1 MIKKPNKKTNRPLFS
16 SGPCAKHPNWSIT
29 NLDISALGRSHR
41 AKKPKELIE
50 LSINLTSEILEVPA
64 DYKVAIV
71 PASDTGAFELAMWNV
86 LGHVGIDVLA
96 WESFGKGWVTDII
109 SQLKLTDINKLEA
122 DYGSLPDLLSVNMDR
137 DIVFTLN
144 GTTSGVKVPN
154 LDWISDHR
162 KGLTLCDAT
171 SGLFAQ
177 RVDWKKLD
185 ITTFS
190 WQKVL
195 GGEAQHG
202 IIILSPRAIERLNS
216 YSPPW
221 PLPKIFRIKK
231 AGQVDESIFTGSTIN
246 TPSLLCV
253 SDYVDA
259 LKWARDIGGLNKLI
273 SIAENNLEIIKEWV
287 NENEWVSFLAK
298 DKDTL
303 SNTSVCL
310 QLSLSDQITHDIDI
324 SHLSKLI
331 QKKLEEEGVGYDLG
345 SYRDAPPGLRIW
357 TGATIDPD
365 DIKILLSWI
374 EWAYFSVLEDQ

>member
-1 MIKKPNKKTNRPLFS
+1 MIQKPNKKTNRPLFS

-29 NLDISALGRSHR
+29 NLDISVLGRSHR
-41 AKKPKELIE
+41 AKKPKELID
-50 LSINLTSEILEVPA
+50 LSINLTSEILEIPS
-64 DYKVAIV
+64 DYKIAIV

-86 LGHVGIDVLA
+86 LGPIGIDVLA

-109 SQLKLTDINKLEA
+109 NQLKLSDINKIEA
-122 DYGSLPDLLSVNMDR
+122 DYGLLPDLSSVNSDR

-154 LDWISDHR
+154 LEWISDQR

-216 YSPPW
+216 YNPPW

-231 AGQVDESIFTGSTIN
+231 GGLVDDAIFAGSTIN

-253 SDYVDA
+253 ADYVDA
-259 LKWARDIGGLNKLI
+259 LKWAKEVGGLTKLI
-273 SIAENNLEIIKEWV
+273 GIADNNLKIIRDWV
-287 NENEWVSFLAK
+287 DKNEWVSFLAK
-298 DKDTL
+298 DRNTV

-310 QLSLSDQITHDIDI
+310 QFSLEDEVAKYIDI
-324 SHLSKLI
+324 VHFSKSI
-331 QKKLEEEGVGYDLG
+331 QKKLEEENIGYDLG

-357 TGATIDPD
+357 AGATIDPD
-365 DIKILLSWI
+365 DIRILLSWI
-374 EWAYFSVLEDQ
+374 EWAYLTVLKEQ

>member
-29 NLDISALGRSHR
+29 NPDISALGRSHR

-86 LGHVGIDVLA
+86 LGHVGIDILA

-202 IIILSPRAIERLNS
+202 IIILSPRAIERLNT

-273 SIAENNLEIIKEWV
+273 SIADNNLEIIKEWV

>member
-86 LGHVGIDVLA
+86 LGHVGIDILA

-202 IIILSPRAIERLNS
+202 IIILSPRAIERLNT

-273 SIAENNLEIIKEWV
+273 SIADNNLEIIKEWV

-357 TGATIDPD
+357 TGATIDSE

-374 EWAYFSVLEDQ
+374 EWAYFSILEDQ

>member
-202 IIILSPRAIERLNS
+202 IIILSPRAIERLNT

-273 SIAENNLEIIKEWV
+273 SIADNNLEIIKEWV

-324 SHLSKLI
+324 SNLSKLI

-357 TGATIDPD
+357 TGATIDPE

-374 EWAYFSVLEDQ
+374 EWAYFSVLGDQ

>member
-154 LDWISDHR
+154 LDWISDYR

-273 SIAENNLEIIKEWV
+273 SIADNNLEIIKEWV

>member
-202 IIILSPRAIERLNS
+202 IIILSPRAIERLNT
-216 YSPPW
+216 YTPPW

-259 LKWARDIGGLNKLI
+259 LKWAKDIGGLNKLI
-273 SIAENNLEIIKEWV
+273 SIADNNLEIIKEWV

-357 TGATIDPD
+357 TGATIDPE
-365 DIKILLSWI
+365 DIAILLSWI
-374 EWAYFSVLEDQ
+374 EWAYFSILEDQ

>member
-122 DYGSLPDLLSVNMDR
+122 DYGSLPDLSTVNMDR

-273 SIAENNLEIIKEWV
+273 SIADNNLKIIKDWV

-310 QLSLSDQITHDIDI
+310 ELSLSNQITDGIDI
-324 SHLSKLI
+324 SQLSKLI
-331 QKKLEEEGVGYDLG
+331 QKKLEEEDVGYDLG

-357 TGATIDPD
+357 TGATIDPE
-365 DIKILLSWI
+365 DIRTVSYTHLTLPTI
-374 EWAYFSVLEDQ
+374 VDV

>member
-202 IIILSPRAIERLNS
+202 IIILSPRAIERLNT

-259 LKWARDIGGLNKLI
+259 LKWAKDIGGLNKLI
-273 SIAENNLEIIKEWV
+273 SIADNNLEIIKEWV

-357 TGATIDPD
+357 TGATIDPH

>member
-16 SGPCAKHPNWSIT
+16 SGPCAKHPNWSIS

-122 DYGSLPDLLSVNMDR
+122 DYGSLPDLSTVNMDR

-162 KGLTLCDAT
+162 EGLTLCDAT

-202 IIILSPRAIERLNS
+202 IIILSPRAIERLNT

-231 AGQVDESIFTGSTIN
+231 AGQVDESIYTGSTIN

-253 SDYVDA
+253 SHYVDA

-273 SIAENNLEIIKEWV
+273 SIADNNLEIIKEWV

>member
-122 DYGSLPDLLSVNMDR
+122 DYGSLPDLSTVNMDR

-202 IIILSPRAIERLNS
+202 IIILSPRAIERLNT

-273 SIAENNLEIIKEWV
+273 SIADNNLEIIKEWV

-310 QLSLSDQITHDIDI
+310 QLSLSDQFTHDIDI

-365 DIKILLSWI
+365 DIKILLLWI

>member
-86 LGHVGIDVLA
+86 LGHVGIDILA

-122 DYGSLPDLLSVNMDR
+122 DYGSLPDLSTVNMDR

-162 KGLTLCDAT
+162 KGITLCDAT

-202 IIILSPRAIERLNS
+202 IIILSPRAIERLNT

-273 SIAENNLEIIKEWV
+273 SIADNNLEIIKEWV

-374 EWAYFSVLEDQ
+374 EWAYFSILEDQ

>member
-122 DYGSLPDLLSVNMDR
+122 DYGSLPDLSSVNMDR

>member
-86 LGHVGIDVLA
+86 LGHVGIDILA

-273 SIAENNLEIIKEWV
+273 SIADNNLEIIKEWV

>member
-1 MIKKPNKKTNRPLFS
+1 MIEKPNKKTNRPLFS

-86 LGHVGIDVLA
+86 LGPIGIDVLA

-109 SQLKLTDINKLEA
+109 SQLKLNDINKLEA
-122 DYGSLPDLLSVNMDR
+122 DYGGLPDLSSVNMDR

-154 LDWISDHR
+154 LDWISDQR

-231 AGQVDESIFTGSTIN
+231 AGKVDESIFTGSTIN

-259 LKWARDIGGLNKLI
+259 LKWAKNIGGLSKLI
-273 SIAENNLEIIKEWV
+273 SIADNNLKIIKDWV

-310 QLSLSDQITHDIDI
+310 ELSLSNQITDGIDI
-324 SHLSKLI
+324 SQLSKLI
-331 QKKLEEEGVGYDLG
+331 QKKLEEEDVGYDLG

-357 TGATIDPD
+357 TGATIDPE
-365 DIKILLSWI
+365 DIRILLLWI

>member
-162 KGLTLCDAT
+162 EGLTLCDAT

-202 IIILSPRAIERLNS
+202 IIILSPRAIERLNT

-259 LKWARDIGGLNKLI
+259 LKWAREIGGLNKLI

>member
-202 IIILSPRAIERLNS
+202 IIILSPRAIERLNT

-273 SIAENNLEIIKEWV
+273 SIADNNLEIIKEWV

-357 TGATIDPD
+357 TGATIDPE

>member
-1 MIKKPNKKTNRPLFS
+1 
-16 SGPCAKHPNWSIT
+16 
-29 NLDISALGRSHR
+29 
-41 AKKPKELIE
+41 
-50 LSINLTSEILEVPA
+50 
-64 DYKVAIV
+64 VAIV

-202 IIILSPRAIERLNS
+202 IIILSPRAIERLNT

-259 LKWARDIGGLNKLI
+259 LKWAKDIGGLNKLI
-273 SIAENNLEIIKEWV
+273 SIADNNLEIIKEWV

-357 TGATIDPD
+357 TGATIDPE

-374 EWAYFSVLEDQ
+374 EWAYFSILEGQ

>member
-86 LGHVGIDVLA
+86 LGHVGIDILA

-259 LKWARDIGGLNKLI
+259 LKWARDIGGLNKLL
-273 SIAENNLEIIKEWV
+273 SIADNNLEIIKEWV

-310 QLSLSDQITHDIDI
+310 QLSLSDQFTHDIDI

-357 TGATIDPD
+357 TGATIDSE

-374 EWAYFSVLEDQ
+374 EWAYFSILEDQ

>member
-273 SIAENNLEIIKEWV
+273 SIADNNLEIIKEWV

-365 DIKILLSWI
+365 DIKILLLWI

>member
-122 DYGSLPDLLSVNMDR
+122 DYGSLPDLFSVNMDR
-137 DIVFTLN
+137 DTVFTLN

-202 IIILSPRAIERLNS
+202 IIILSPRAIERLNT

-273 SIAENNLEIIKEWV
+273 SIADNNLEIIKEWV

-324 SHLSKLI
+324 SNLSKLI

-357 TGATIDPD
+357 TGATIDPE

-374 EWAYFSVLEDQ
+374 EWAYFSVLGDQ

>member
-86 LGHVGIDVLA
+86 LGHVGIDILA

-202 IIILSPRAIERLNS
+202 IIILSPRAIERLNT

-273 SIAENNLEIIKEWV
+273 SIADNNLEIIKEWV

-310 QLSLSDQITHDIDI
+310 QLSLSDQFTHDIDI

-357 TGATIDPD
+357 TGATIDSE

-374 EWAYFSVLEDQ
+374 EWAYFSILEDQ

>member
-86 LGHVGIDVLA
+86 LGHVGIDILA

-122 DYGSLPDLLSVNMDR
+122 DYGSLPDLSTVNMDR

-202 IIILSPRAIERLNS
+202 IIILSPRAIERLNT

-273 SIAENNLEIIKEWV
+273 SIADNNLEIIKEWV

-357 TGATIDPD
+357 TGATIDSE

-374 EWAYFSVLEDQ
+374 EWAYFSILEDQ

>member
-86 LGHVGIDVLA
+86 LGHVGIDILA

-202 IIILSPRAIERLNS
+202 IIILSPRAIERLNT

-273 SIAENNLEIIKEWV
+273 SIADNNLEIIKEWV

-310 QLSLSDQITHDIDI
+310 QLSLSDQFTHDIDI

>member
-16 SGPCAKHPNWSIT
+16 SGSCAKHPNWSIT

-122 DYGSLPDLLSVNMDR
+122 DYGSLPDLSSVNMDR

-273 SIAENNLEIIKEWV
+273 SIADNNLEIIKEWV

-357 TGATIDPD
+357 TGATIDPE

>member
-122 DYGSLPDLLSVNMDR
+122 DYGSLPDLSTVNMDR

-273 SIAENNLEIIKEWV
+273 SIADNNLEIIKEWV

-310 QLSLSDQITHDIDI
+310 QLSLSDQFTHDIDI

-357 TGATIDPD
+357 TGATIDPE

>member
-86 LGHVGIDVLA
+86 LGHVGIDILA

-185 ITTFS
+185 ITTFT

-202 IIILSPRAIERLNS
+202 IIILSPRAIERLNT

-273 SIAENNLEIIKEWV
+273 SIADNNLEIIKEWV

-357 TGATIDPD
+357 TGATIDSE

-374 EWAYFSVLEDQ
+374 EWAYFSILEDQ

>member
-1 MIKKPNKKTNRPLFS
+1 MLEKPNKKTNRPLFS

-50 LSINLTSEILEVPA
+50 LSINLTSEILEVPD

-86 LGHVGIDVLA
+86 LGHIGIDVLA

-122 DYGSLPDLLSVNMDR
+122 DYGSLPDLSSVNMDR

-154 LDWISDHR
+154 LDWISDQR

-273 SIAENNLEIIKEWV
+273 SIADNNLEIIKEWV

-310 QLSLSDQITHDIDI
+310 QLSLSDQITYDIDI
-324 SHLSKLI
+324 SQLSKLI
-331 QKKLEEEGVGYDLG
+331 QKKLEEEDVGYDLG

-357 TGATIDPD
+357 TGATIDPK
-365 DIKILLSWI
+365 DIRILLSWI

>member
-202 IIILSPRAIERLNS
+202 IIILSPRAIERLNT

-273 SIAENNLEIIKEWV
+273 SIADNNLEIIKEWV

-310 QLSLSDQITHDIDI
+310 QLSLSDQFTHDIDI

-374 EWAYFSVLEDQ
+374 EWAYFSVLENQ

>member
-202 IIILSPRAIERLNS
+202 IIILSPRAIERLNT

-273 SIAENNLEIIKEWV
+273 SIADNNLEIIKEWV

-357 TGATIDPD
+357 TGATIDPE

-374 EWAYFSVLEDQ
+374 EWAYFSILEDQ

>member
-202 IIILSPRAIERLNS
+202 IIILSPRAIERLNT

-259 LKWARDIGGLNKLI
+259 LKWAKDIGGLNKLI
-273 SIAENNLEIIKEWV
+273 SIADNNLEIIKEWV

-357 TGATIDPD
+357 TGATIDPE

-374 EWAYFSVLEDQ
+374 EWAYFSILEDQ

>member
-122 DYGSLPDLLSVNMDR
+122 DYGSLPDLSTVNMDR

-154 LDWISDHR
+154 LDWISDYR

>member
-86 LGHVGIDVLA
+86 LGHIGIDVLA

-202 IIILSPRAIERLNS
+202 IIILSPRAIERLNT

-273 SIAENNLEIIKEWV
+273 SIADNNLEIIKEWV

>member
-86 LGHVGIDVLA
+86 LGHVGIDILA

-162 KGLTLCDAT
+162 KGLTLCHAT

-202 IIILSPRAIERLNS
+202 IIILSPRAIERLNT

-273 SIAENNLEIIKEWV
+273 SIADNNLEIIKEWV

-357 TGATIDPD
+357 TGATIDSE

-374 EWAYFSVLEDQ
+374 EWAYFSILEDQ

>member
-86 LGHVGIDVLA
+86 LGHVGIDILA

-202 IIILSPRAIERLNS
+202 IIILSPRAIERLNT

-273 SIAENNLEIIKEWV
+273 SIADNNLEIIKEWV

-357 TGATIDPD
+357 TGATIDSE

>member
-202 IIILSPRAIERLNS
+202 IIILSPRAIERLNT

-231 AGQVDESIFTGSTIN
+231 EGQVDGSFLTGSPI
-246 TPSLLCV
+246 
-253 SDYVDA
+253 
-259 LKWARDIGGLNKLI
+259 
-273 SIAENNLEIIKEWV
+273 
-287 NENEWVSFLAK
+287 
-298 DKDTL
+298 
-303 SNTSVCL
+303 
-310 QLSLSDQITHDIDI
+310 
-324 SHLSKLI
+324 
-331 QKKLEEEGVGYDLG
+331 KKL
-345 SYRDAPPGLRIW
+345 S
-357 TGATIDPD
+357 
-365 DIKILLSWI
+365 
-374 EWAYFSVLEDQ
+374 

>member
-86 LGHVGIDVLA
+86 LGHIGIDVLA

-122 DYGSLPDLLSVNMDR
+122 DYGSLPDLSSVNMDR

-202 IIILSPRAIERLNS
+202 IIILSPRAIERLNT

-231 AGQVDESIFTGSTIN
+231 AGQVDEAIFTGSTIN

-273 SIAENNLEIIKEWV
+273 SIADNNLEIIKEWV

>member
-259 LKWARDIGGLNKLI
+259 LKWAKDIGGLNKLI
-273 SIAENNLEIIKEWV
+273 SIADNNLEIIKEWV

-357 TGATIDPD
+357 TGATIDPE

-374 EWAYFSVLEDQ
+374 EWAYFSILEGQ